1 MLLTDERYS
10 EKKEID
16 KEKIQ
21 KYINEKIMLKIKSDL
36 FNKPV
41 SYLYD
46 NEIEKRES
54 TILKLF
60 IKNSKI
66 TKEIKDKNGKTKI
79 KNMWVYKKAPFQT
92 SFFYRIKNII
102 ETEKEKSKKLN
113 KVKTVFEKNNTIKN
127 NENRERKDNKKLGN
141 KENTNKIDYKLNFNF
156 DKFKELIEEEI
167 DKTDWLDVL
176 ILFYSYTQQKIKYL
190 TVNKKK

>member
-1 MLLTDERYS
+1 
-10 EKKEID
+10 
-16 KEKIQ
+16 
-21 KYINEKIMLKIKSDL
+21 
-36 FNKPV
+36 
-41 SYLYD
+41 
-46 NEIEKRES
+46 
-54 TILKLF
+54 
-60 IKNSKI
+60 
-66 TKEIKDKNGKTKI
+66 
-79 KNMWVYKKAPFQT
+79 MWVYKKAPFQT